1 MNSGFNQSNNNNTAY
16 QYTDYNQ
23 EKMLKS
29 RGEKK
34 SIKITGSVSGI
45 CVIAYVLL
53 QNAVALPILF
63 FPALADLFK
72 NSNEFYYLFT
82 IAASVIGLFVP
93 FVIGGNYLKKRTGTE
108 IYYFD
113 APKDGA
119 LAVLSIPMGFF
130 ACLIGNVLSGYF
142 IAWMESIGLKLT
154 SPDFNSPKT
163 PSSIILYTIAI
174 AIVPPLVEEL
184 AVRGCIMQPLR
195 RYGDLFAIVA
205 TSVLFAVLHGNL
217 VQAPFALFAGLA
229 FGYICCITG
238 SLWPTVIIHCINN
251 AYSVLDSVLTSGAVR
266 EDKAEYIMA
275 VTQYFFIG
283 LGAVC
288 TLAFFYRAYKLNYRL
303 RKSDTVIRAGEKTAA
318 YFLNIPMI
326 IALIIMLAVTSQ
338 YINLMN

>member
-1 MNSGFNQSNNNNTAY
+1 MNSEFNQYNSNYTQYSAY
-16 QYTDYNQ
+16 SQ

-34 SIKITGSVSGI
+34 AVKIIGSVSGI
-45 CVIAYVLL
+45 CVIAYVIL
-53 QNAVALPILF
+53 QNAVAMPLLFLPG
-63 FPALADLFK
+63 LADLFK
-72 NSNEFYYLFT
+72 NSNEFFYLFT
-82 IAASVIGLFVP
+82 IAASVIGLLVP
-93 FVIGGNYLKKRTGTE
+93 FVIGGNYLKKRTGAE
-108 IYYFD
+108 IYYLD

-130 ACLIGNVLSGYF
+130 ACLIGNILTGYF
-142 IAWMESIGLKLT
+142 IGWMESIGFKLT
-154 SPDFNSPKT
+154 SPDFNSPKSA
-163 PSSIILYTIAI
+163 SSIILYTIAI
-174 AIVPPLVEEL
+174 AIIPPLVEEL

-195 RYGDLFAIVA
+195 RYGDVFAIVA

-238 SLWPTVIIHCINN
+238 SLWPTIIIHCINN
-251 AYSVLDSVLTSGAVR
+251 AYSVFESVITSGAVR
-266 EDKAEYIMA
+266 EDKAEYIM
-275 VTQYFFIG
+275 VMTQYFFIG

-288 TLAFFYRAYKLNYRL
+288 TLAFFYRARKLNYRL

-326 IALIIMLAVTSQ
+326 IALVVMLIVTSQ
-338 YINLMN
+338 YIKLMN